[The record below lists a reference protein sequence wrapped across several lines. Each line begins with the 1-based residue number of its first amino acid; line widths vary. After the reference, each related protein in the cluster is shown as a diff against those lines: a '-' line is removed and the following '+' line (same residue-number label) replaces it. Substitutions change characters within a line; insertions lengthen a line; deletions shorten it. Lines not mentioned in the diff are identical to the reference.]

1 MTKKTAENQVVEEKE
16 GFVDGE
22 GYPNCEGEPCANMAE
37 EAKDETDTV
46 AEESVAAEQAQEQ
59 TEEQTEEEAPKVEDI
74 DWKDR
79 YIRLQ
84 AEFDNFRKRT
94 LREKMALIESGGSDV
109 WKAVLPVL
117 DDMERA
123 IAASEKSEDIAALR
137 EGEKLIYNKFVD
149 IMRQKGVVAI
159 EALDAE
165 FNPDLHEAVARFA
178 AGEEKSGKVIDVVQQ
193 GYKQGEQVLRY
204 AKVVVGE

>member
-1 MTKKTAENQVVEEKE
+1 MTKKKAENQIVEEKE
-16 GFVDGE
+16 GFVE
-22 GYPNCEGEPCANMAE
+22 GDNYPNCEGEPCANMAE
-37 EAKDETDTV
+37 ENQ
-46 AEESVAAEQAQEQ
+46 AEADSVADEKSADEHV
-59 TEEQTEEEAPKVEDI
+59 EEAPKVEEI

-137 EGEKLIYNKFVD
+137 EGEKLIYTKFVD

-159 EALDAE
+159 EALDTE

>member
-1 MTKKTAENQVVEEKE
+1 MTKKTSENQVVDEKDGVVEETTAQTTDAE
-16 GFVDGE
+16 AG
-22 GYPNCEGEPCANMAE
+22 ANMADGT
-37 EAKDETDTV
+37 EASTDTV
-46 AEESVAAEQAQEQ
+46 AEEPKAEE
-59 TEEQTEEEAPKVEDI
+59 I
-74 DWKDR
+74 DWKDK

-123 IAASEKSEDIAALR
+123 ITASEKSDDITALR
-137 EGEKLIYNKFVD
+137 EGERLIYNKFVD
-149 IMRQKGVVAI
+149 IMRQKKVVEI
-159 EALDAE
+159 EAMGVD
-165 FNPDLHEAVARFA
+165 FDPDLHEAVARFA
-178 AGEEKSGKVIDVVQQ
+178 AGEDKSGKVIDVVQR

-204 AKVVVGE
+204 TKVVVGE

>member
-1 MTKKTAENQVVEEKE
+1 MTKKQADNQNVEEKE
-16 GFVDGE
+16 VFVEGE
-22 GYPNCEGEPCANMAE
+22 GTPKCEGEPCANMAE
-37 EAKDETDTV
+37 EQEAAADTV
-46 AEESVAAEQAQEQ
+46 AEE
-59 TEEQTEEEAPKVEDI
+59 PKVEEI
-74 DWKDR
+74 DWKDK
-79 YIRLQ
+79 YLRLQ

-137 EGEKLIYNKFVD
+137 EGERLIYNKFVD
-149 IMRQKGVVAI
+149 IMRQKGVVEI
-159 EALDAE
+159 EALDAA
-165 FNPDLHEAVARFA
+165 FDPDLHEAVARFA
-178 AGEEKSGKVIDVVQQ
+178 AGEEKSGKVIDVVQR

-204 AKVVVGE
+204 TKVVVGE

>member
-1 MTKKTAENQVVEEKE
+1 MKTAENQFVEEKE
-16 GFVDGE
+16 GFVDGK
-22 GYPNCEGEPCANMAE
+22 GYPNCEGEPCANMADE
-37 EAKDETDTV
+37 EQQTTDTV
-46 AEESVAAEQAQEQ
+46 AEESDAAAESV
-59 TEEQTEEEAPKVEDI
+59 EEAPKSEEI
-74 DWKDR
+74 DWRDK

-123 IAASEKSEDIAALR
+123 IAASEKSEDINALR

-149 IMRQKGVVAI
+149 IMRQKGVVEI
-159 EALDAE
+159 EAVGTE

-178 AGEEKSGKVIDVVQQ
+178 AGEDKSGKVIDVVQR

-204 AKVVVGE
+204 TKVVVGE